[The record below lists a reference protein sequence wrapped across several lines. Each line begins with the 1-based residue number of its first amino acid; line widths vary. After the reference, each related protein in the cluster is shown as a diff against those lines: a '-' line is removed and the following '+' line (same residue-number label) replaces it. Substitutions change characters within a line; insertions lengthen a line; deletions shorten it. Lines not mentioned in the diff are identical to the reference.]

1 MEALQPPVD
10 ETIKT
15 LLNSKLEALEKHLNA
30 DVFFYYGPLYDI
42 YDNLFLRLVEQLAKD
57 PDKKDTLYIILTTSG
72 GSATSVERYVNIVR
86 KHYKEVNFIVPN
98 QAYSAGTIF
107 CMSGDNIFM
116 DYYSALGPIDP
127 QVFNKE
133 NKMVPALGYL
143 DKINEFIKKARL
155 NKLTEAEF
163 FILKEFDLAE
173 LRLYEQAKELT
184 IDQLKKWL
192 VKYKFKNWNK
202 HKNGKKV
209 TEKEKIK
216 RAAEIA
222 GKLSNSNIWKSHG
235 RPINIETLE
244 KELKLKIEDFGKD
257 EKLNSLIRDYN
268 SLIIDFIIQK
278 RFELFTH
285 TRRFI

>member
-1 MEALQPPVD
+1 LQPPVD

-15 LLNSKLEALEKHLNA
+15 LLNSKLNALEKYLEA
-30 DVFFYYGPLYDI
+30 DVFFYYGSLQESYDTF
-42 YDNLFLRLVEQLAKD
+42 FLGLVEQLAKD
-57 PDKKDTLYIILTTSG
+57 ANKKDILYIILTTSG

-86 KHYKEVNFIVPN
+86 QHYKEVNFIVPN

-107 CMSGDNIFM
+107 CMSGDKIFM
-116 DYYSALGPIDP
+116 DYYSTLGPIDP

-143 DKINEFIKKARL
+143 DKINELIEKARSGT
-155 NKLTEAEF
+155 LTDVEF
-163 FILKEFDLAE
+163 LILKEYDLGE
-173 LRLYEQAKELT
+173 LRLYEQAKELA
-184 IDQLKKWL
+184 IDQLEKWL

-216 RAAEIA
+216 RATEIA
-222 GKLSNSNIWKSHG
+222 GKLSDNNIWKSHS

-244 KELKLKIEDFGKD
+244 KKLNLEIEDFGKNK
-257 EKLNSLIRDYN
+257 ELNFLIRDY
-268 SLIIDFIIQK
+268 STLIIDFIIQK
-278 RFELFTH
+278 GFKLFTH

>member
-1 MEALQPPVD
+1 MEAMQPPVD

-15 LLNSKLEALEKHLNA
+15 LLNSKLYALEKYLNA
-30 DVFFYYGPLYDI
+30 DVFFYYGSLQESYDTF
-42 YDNLFLRLVEQLAKD
+42 FLGLVEQLAKD

-86 KHYKEVNFIVPN
+86 NHYKEVNFIVPN

-107 CMSGDNIFM
+107 CMSGDKIFM
-116 DYYSALGPIDP
+116 DYYSTLGPIDP

-143 DKINEFIKKARL
+143 DKINELIEKARSGT
-155 NKLTEAEF
+155 LTDVEF
-163 FILKEFDLAE
+163 LILKEYDLGE
-173 LRLYEQAKELT
+173 LRLYEQAKELA

-216 RAAEIA
+216 RATEIA
-222 GKLSNSNIWKSHG
+222 GKLSDNNIWKSHS

-244 KELKLKIEDFGKD
+244 KELNLEIEDFGKD
-257 EKLNSLIRDYN
+257 KELNFLIRDY
-268 SLIIDFIIQK
+268 STLIIDFIIQK
-278 RFELFTH
+278 GIKLFTH